1 MPKSISFLIKDGKFV
16 EGEVVVNG
24 LALMRPDSDPADKA
38 IPIVVFVNPDG
49 KVEFDLFEGATGR
62 LEITLRTDPKVR

>member
-24 LALMRPDSDPADKA
+24 LALTREGDDPPAKN
-38 IPIVVFVNPDG
+38 VVVVVNVNKEG
-49 KVEFDLFEGATGR
+49 WINLDLFEGATGR